1 MRNRIERL
9 VVPWS
14 FSCASHSSVKLGAP
28 KGPKEDSKGTIVS
41 RRQEGQD
48 RSFIRTQMKRG
59 KPSGF
64 LVLPKPNVATGI
76 QRIIKGIKNL
86 SQLFVYKKEDVE
98 KMEPEMEIGYP
109 TDVKHVTH
117 IGIDGSTT
125 ITNNVKGWDNLKA
138 PELLSL
144 SPISFKQFELAMA
157 SQAQYPLINDLN
169 SSKRG

>member
-1 MRNRIERL
+1 MRNRMERL
-9 VVPWS
+9 VVPCS
-14 FSCASHSSVKLGAP
+14 FSCASHSSVELGAP

-48 RSFIRTQMKRG
+48 RSIIKAKMKRG

-64 LVLPKPNVATGI
+64 LVLPKPNVAAGI
-76 QRIIKGIKNL
+76 QRIIKGIKSL

-98 KMEPEMEIGYP
+98 EMEPEMEIGYP

-117 IGIDGSTT
+117 IGIDGST
-125 ITNNVKGWDNLKA
+125 ITNNVKGWDNMKA

-157 SQAQYPLINDLN
+157 SQAQYPLINDPN
-169 SSKRG
+169 SSKCG